1 MSKKAKKAA
10 RELQRLQNLY
20 QAANTSQPI
29 GVSQSVVRQSAI
41 SAQSSAGVIT
51 GHSHAYVKRDLV
63 TLSILIVVMVAAL
76 IGLNLLAEK
85 TAFGTVLSNL
95 VGRFI

>member
-20 QAANTSQPI
+20 QSANVSQPI
-29 GVSQSVVRQSAI
+29 GVSQAAVARPI
-41 SAQSSAGVIT
+41 STA
-51 GHSHAYVKRDLV
+51 GHSTAAVSHSHIYVKRDLL
-63 TLSILIVVMVAAL
+63 TLAILIILMLAAL

-85 TAFGTVLSNL
+85 TAFGDVLAKM
-95 VGRFI
+95 VGKIF